1 MCVVAT
7 SCCYVSTHDVMS
19 PALFDVLVKFLDP
32 ELLLAAGH
40 VSHLFREAL
49 SSLLGLLE
57 RFFP

>member
-19 PALFDVLVKFLDP
+19 LVLFDVLVKFLDP
-32 ELLLAAGH
+32 EHLLAVGH
-40 VSHLFREAL
+40 VSHLLPEVF